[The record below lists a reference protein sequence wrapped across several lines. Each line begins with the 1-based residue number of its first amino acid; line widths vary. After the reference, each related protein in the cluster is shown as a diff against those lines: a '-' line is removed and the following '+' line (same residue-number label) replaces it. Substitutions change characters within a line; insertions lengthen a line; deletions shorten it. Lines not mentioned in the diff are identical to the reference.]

1 MNIETYLVTD
11 YCKQGILEIADYIGS
26 DRTRFSVLM
35 DIVLRN
41 DKPMAQRA
49 AWAVSHCLES
59 HPSLADPYLSDMVNL
74 LDKDVH
80 DAIHRFVLRSF
91 ETVKLPVEF
100 HGLIIDKAFAILM
113 NRKASIAPRMFAM
126 TVIYR
131 LSKVYPEIKPELD
144 LVLNEEL
151 EYGSTGFR
159 NRAKKMLAGKYRL
172 RKGED
177 G

>member
-1 MNIETYLVTD
+1 
-11 YCKQGILEIADYIGS
+11 
-26 DRTRFSVLM
+26 
-35 DIVLRN
+35 
-41 DKPMAQRA
+41 
-49 AWAVSHCLES
+49 
-59 HPSLADPYLSDMVNL
+59 MVNL

-100 HGLIIDKAFAILM
+100 HGLIIDKSFAILM